1 MSIKLAL
8 HATKIANS
16 MEIKEIMEKIF
27 NWSTKLS
34 YCFDRKSL
42 IILIGFF
49 DNEIMNKEAR
59 KTIQERKNIYF

>member
-1 MSIKLAL
+1 MKK
-8 HATKIANS
+8 H
-16 MEIKEIMEKIF
+16 KEIMEKIF

-34 YCFDRKSL
+34 FCFDRKSL

-59 KTIQERKNIYF
+59 KTI